1 MNFRWIPYAVGIW
14 IFKWISYVVDIL
26 WFKITKDYIYI
37 YIYIYIEQ
45 WHQKEKKYQPLL
57 AFKTCDPGQYIRIT
71 IHEKIMKPNLYK
83 IKCWRM
89 NQKKKLEKKIQ
100 KNSN

>member
-1 MNFRWIPYAVGIW
+1 
-14 IFKWISYVVDIL
+14 
-26 WFKITKDYIYI
+26 
-37 YIYIYIEQ
+37 
-45 WHQKEKKYQPLL
+45 LL

-89 NQKKKLEKKIQ
+89 TQKKKLDKKIQ